1 MQETE
6 ETPLAP
12 EFQALVHKIKT
23 YPEDQQLG
31 AATTAAGQLLQT
43 FTKTNYELI
52 GVITMLL
59 YLVMRSLGDSIEEEL
74 EESLE
79 ED

>member
-23 YPEDQQLG
+23 YPVEQQLG
-31 AATTAAGQLLQT
+31 LATTAAGQLIQA
-43 FTKTNYELI
+43 FADSNYELI
-52 GVITMLL
+52 GVLTTML
-59 YLVMRSLGDSIEEEL
+59 YLVMRSLEEG
-74 EESLE
+74 LE

>member
-31 AATTAAGQLLQT
+31 VATTAAGQLIQT
-43 FTKTNYELI
+43 FTKTNDELI
-52 GVITMLL
+52 GVITTVLF
-59 YLVMRSLGDSIEEEL
+59 LVMRSLEEGLEEE
-74 EESLE
+74 
-79 ED
+79 

>member
-12 EFQALVHKIKT
+12 EFGNLVHKIKC

-31 AATTAAGQLLQT
+31 IATTAAGQLIQT
-43 FTKTNYELI
+43 FADSNYELI
-52 GVITMLL
+52 GVLTTMLF
-59 YLVMRSLGDSIEEEL
+59 LVMRSLEEG
-74 EESLE
+74 LE

>member
-23 YPEDQQLG
+23 YPVDQQLG
-31 AATTAAGQLLQT
+31 LATTTAGQLIQA
-43 FTKTNYELI
+43 FADSNYELI
-52 GVITMLL
+52 GVLTTMLF
-59 YLVMRSLGDSIEEEL
+59 LVMRSLEEGL
-74 EESLE
+74 EVE
-79 ED
+79 

>member
-31 AATTAAGQLLQT
+31 VATTAAGQLLQT

-59 YLVMRSLGDSIEEEL
+59 YLVMRSLEEG
-74 EESLE
+74 LE

>member
-31 AATTAAGQLLQT
+31 LATTAAGQLIQT

-52 GVITMLL
+52 GVITTMLF
-59 YLVMRSLGDSIEEEL
+59 LVMRSLEEGLEEE
-74 EESLE
+74 
-79 ED
+79 

>member
-31 AATTAAGQLLQT
+31 VATTAAGQLIQT

-52 GVITMLL
+52 GVITTMLF
-59 YLVMRSLGDSIEEEL
+59 LVMRSLEEGLEEE
-74 EESLE
+74 
-79 ED
+79 

>member
-31 AATTAAGQLLQT
+31 LATTTAGQLIQT

-52 GVITMLL
+52 GVITTMLF
-59 YLVMRSLGDSIEEEL
+59 LVMRSLEEGL
-74 EESLE
+74 EV
-79 ED
+79 D

>member
-12 EFQALVHKIKT
+12 EFQALMHKIKT

-31 AATTAAGQLLQT
+31 LATTAAGQLLQT

-52 GVITMLL
+52 GVITTMLF
-59 YLVMRSLGDSIEEEL
+59 LVMRSLEEGL
-74 EESLE
+74 EVE
-79 ED
+79 

>member
-12 EFQALVHKIKT
+12 EFGALVHKIKT

-31 AATTAAGQLLQT
+31 VATTAAGQLLQT

-52 GVITMLL
+52 GVITTMLF
-59 YLVMRSLGDSIEEEL
+59 LVMRSLEEGLEEE
-74 EESLE
+74 
-79 ED
+79 

>member
-12 EFQALVHKIKT
+12 EFGALVHKIKT
-23 YPEDQQLG
+23 YPTEQQLG
-31 AATTAAGQLLQT
+31 LATTAAGQLIQA
-43 FTKTNYELI
+43 FADSNYELI
-52 GVITMLL
+52 GVLTTML
-59 YLVMRSLGDSIEEEL
+59 YLVMRSLEEN
-74 EESLE
+74 LE